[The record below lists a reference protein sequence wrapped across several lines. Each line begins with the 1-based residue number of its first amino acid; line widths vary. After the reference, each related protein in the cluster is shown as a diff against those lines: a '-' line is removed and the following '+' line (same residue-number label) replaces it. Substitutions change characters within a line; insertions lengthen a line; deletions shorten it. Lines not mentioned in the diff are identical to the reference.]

1 MSCPRCGSWN
11 VRRDR
16 SLAGRMVC
24 GNCALPLG
32 KGASLRGPVRRR
44 LPRFGLGSGPA
55 RIWRWALPLGLLL
68 LVSAHLAQLGGRDAP
83 AWPPSGQ
90 TLR

>member
-32 KGASLRGPVRRR
+32 KSTSIGGPMRRR
-44 LPRFGLGSGPA
+44 LPRFSLGSGPA

-68 LVSAHLAQLGGRDAP
+68 LVSAHLAQVSRRDAP
-83 AWPPSGQ
+83 AWPSPDPV
-90 TLR
+90 LR

>member
-1 MSCPRCGSWN
+1 
-11 VRRDR
+11 
-16 SLAGRMVC
+16 MVC